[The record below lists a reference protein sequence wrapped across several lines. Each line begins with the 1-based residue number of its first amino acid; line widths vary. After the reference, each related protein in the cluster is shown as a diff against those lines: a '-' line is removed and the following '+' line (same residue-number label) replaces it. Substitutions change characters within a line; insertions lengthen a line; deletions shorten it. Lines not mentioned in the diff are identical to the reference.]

1 MKTYYYQAEGSEYM
15 QGNFI
20 DAETIGKA
28 RYKLWLSGACELY
41 SSFGEFIKC
50 LRIRKVKIEELD

>member
-1 MKTYYYQAEGSEYM
+1 MNTYYYKSKSVEYM

-28 RYKLWLSGACELY
+28 RYKIWLKSASEY
-41 SSFGEFIKC
+41 FDNFGDFLKD
-50 LRIRKVKIEELD
+50 LNIRKIK

>member
-1 MKTYYYQAEGSEYM
+1 MNTYWYYAEGSDYL

-28 RYKLWLSGACELY
+28 RYKVWLKGACDLY
-41 SSFGEFIKC
+41 EDFGDFIKH
-50 LRIRKVKIEELD
+50 LKIRRVSKED